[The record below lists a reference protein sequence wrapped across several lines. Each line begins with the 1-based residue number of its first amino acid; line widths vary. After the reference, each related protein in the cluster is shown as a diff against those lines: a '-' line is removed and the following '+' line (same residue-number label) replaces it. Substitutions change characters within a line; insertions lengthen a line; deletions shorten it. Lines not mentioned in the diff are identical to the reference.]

1 MIQAE
6 GLTKRYGE
14 TQALAGVD
22 ISVPAGTILGLL
34 GPNGAGK
41 TTAVRVLTTLARPD
55 SGSATVAGIDVLRH
69 PAEVRR
75 HIGVAAQDATLD
87 PLLTG
92 RQNLVLIGE
101 LSDLGRADSRARAAE
116 LLAQF
121 ELTDA
126 ADRVVKGYSGGM
138 RRRLDLAGS
147 LMTRPPVLFLDEP
160 TTGLDPTSRQRVW
173 EAIRELLGEGVTVLL
188 TTQYLEEADELAHD
202 IVVVDHGRVIAE
214 GTPQELKEASRGARL
229 EVTLAEPHASAVG
242 AMAPLVSGPVSVSD
256 DGRQLS
262 AGVDSVDRPGDLGRP
277 SARRRGGA
285 RGQHRGAAAVA
296 RRRVLLAHRR
306 AHRRRRCRGGT
317 DDGDGRRSRV
327 DVAAAFRLAPS
338 ASGEGRHE
346 LEGVRGMTT
355 TTLTPSATGFD
366 RPHAG
371 GNVLGSLADIWAM
384 TRRNIV
390 HISREPMQLS
400 DVTIQPL
407 LFTVLFVYIFG
418 GAIPIPGGGSYV
430 DFLLAGILA
439 LNLTTSTMGTAV
451 GLSTDLHE
459 GMIDRFRTLPMWRS
473 AVLVGR
479 SAADF
484 LTSVVCAA
492 IVAVTGL
499 AVGWRPGANAISV
512 VGGFALLLFFAYAVS
527 WVSACVGLNS
537 KSPESAAS
545 FGFIVLFPLTFVSNA
560 FVPTQHMPGW
570 LQAIAN
576 WNPVS
581 AVVAGARDL
590 WGNPNPSGTIQAW
603 PMQHPVEAALIWS
616 VAILAIAAPLAAH
629 FFRSRTTE

>member
-1 MIQAE
+1 
-6 GLTKRYGE
+6 
-14 TQALAGVD
+14 
-22 ISVPAGTILGLL
+22 
-34 GPNGAGK
+34 
-41 TTAVRVLTTLARPD
+41 
-55 SGSATVAGIDVLRH
+55 
-69 PAEVRR
+69 
-75 HIGVAAQDATLD
+75 
-87 PLLTG
+87 
-92 RQNLVLIGE
+92 
-101 LSDLGRADSRARAAE
+101 
-116 LLAQF
+116 
-121 ELTDA
+121 
-126 ADRVVKGYSGGM
+126 
-138 RRRLDLAGS
+138 
-147 LMTRPPVLFLDEP
+147 
-160 TTGLDPTSRQRVW
+160 
-173 EAIRELLGEGVTVLL
+173 
-188 TTQYLEEADELAHD
+188 
-202 IVVVDHGRVIAE
+202 
-214 GTPQELKEASRGARL
+214 
-229 EVTLAEPHASAVG
+229 
-242 AMAPLVSGPVSVSD
+242 
-256 DGRQLS
+256 
-262 AGVDSVDRPGDLGRP
+262 
-277 SARRRGGA
+277 
-285 RGQHRGAAAVA
+285 
-296 RRRVLLAHRR
+296 
-306 AHRRRRCRGGT
+306 
-317 DDGDGRRSRV
+317 
-327 DVAAAFRLAPS
+327 
-338 ASGEGRHE
+338 
-346 LEGVRGMTT
+346 MTT

-366 RPHAG
+366 RPTAG

-400 DVTIQPL
+400 DETIQPL

-492 IVAVTGL
+492 IVALTGL
-499 AVGWRPGANAISV
+499 VVGWRPDSSAISV

-527 WVSACVGLNS
+527 WVSACVGLSS

-570 LQAIAN
+570 LQAVAD

-590 WGNPNPSGTIQAW
+590 WGNPNPSAMVQAW

-616 VAILAIAAPLAAH
+616 VAILAVAAPLAARI
-629 FFRSRTTE
+629 FKKRTTE

>member
-1 MIQAE
+1 
-6 GLTKRYGE
+6 
-14 TQALAGVD
+14 
-22 ISVPAGTILGLL
+22 
-34 GPNGAGK
+34 
-41 TTAVRVLTTLARPD
+41 
-55 SGSATVAGIDVLRH
+55 
-69 PAEVRR
+69 
-75 HIGVAAQDATLD
+75 
-87 PLLTG
+87 
-92 RQNLVLIGE
+92 
-101 LSDLGRADSRARAAE
+101 
-116 LLAQF
+116 
-121 ELTDA
+121 
-126 ADRVVKGYSGGM
+126 
-138 RRRLDLAGS
+138 
-147 LMTRPPVLFLDEP
+147 
-160 TTGLDPTSRQRVW
+160 
-173 EAIRELLGEGVTVLL
+173 
-188 TTQYLEEADELAHD
+188 
-202 IVVVDHGRVIAE
+202 
-214 GTPQELKEASRGARL
+214 
-229 EVTLAEPHASAVG
+229 
-242 AMAPLVSGPVSVSD
+242 
-256 DGRQLS
+256 
-262 AGVDSVDRPGDLGRP
+262 
-277 SARRRGGA
+277 
-285 RGQHRGAAAVA
+285 
-296 RRRVLLAHRR
+296 
-306 AHRRRRCRGGT
+306 
-317 DDGDGRRSRV
+317 
-327 DVAAAFRLAPS
+327 
-338 ASGEGRHE
+338 
-346 LEGVRGMTT
+346 MTT

-366 RPHAG
+366 RPHEG
-371 GNVLGSLADIWAM
+371 GDFLGSLADIWAM

-439 LNLTTSTMGTAV
+439 LNLTTSTMGTAI

-499 AVGWRPGANAISV
+499 VVGWRPGSDAISV

-537 KSPESAAS
+537 KSPESAGS

-570 LQAIAN
+570 LQVVAN

-581 AVVAGARDL
+581 AVVAATRNL
-590 WGNPNPSGTIQAW
+590 WGNPNPSATVHAW

-616 VAILAIAAPLAAH
+616 VVILAVAAPLAAH
-629 FFRSRTTE
+629 FFKKRTTE